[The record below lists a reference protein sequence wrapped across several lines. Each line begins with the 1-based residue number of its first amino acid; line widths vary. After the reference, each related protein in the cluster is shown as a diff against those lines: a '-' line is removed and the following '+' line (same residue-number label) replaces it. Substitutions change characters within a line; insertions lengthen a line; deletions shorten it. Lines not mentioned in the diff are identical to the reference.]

1 MNQISIRAKHIVYIL
16 VVALLFLVWSFI
28 YRFPLCRFAVYI
40 DQSRTVATM
49 YPGRK
54 QWKTL
59 GMDKLSD
66 DNMQY
71 IQRPHLMLFGRLYW
85 SSPNSDGPVPTQ
97 DLICIGEV
105 TESVEETPVRDFQG
119 YFIDEGTKI
128 YYDQRFP
135 QILYLDSPSYMIRYA
150 TEEASRDYLYYGG
163 TVYVSVASLRSWEY
177 EGYQNDYVPFYGEEI
192 SQMPEIPQGAVCPE
206 GAVYLG
212 ETKFI
217 GYNKFVYDE
226 FECNQ
231 YCLKPSPIYQDRDDP
246 RILYLTDYSSSG
258 VCDMIYVPLLG
269 EPPS

>member
-105 TESVEETPVRDFQG
+105 TESVEESVIFRA
-119 YFIDEGTKI
+119 ISLMRA
-128 YYDQRFP
+128 QRYTMTSASHRFSTW
-135 QILYLDSPSYMIRYA
+135 IL
-150 TEEASRDYLYYGG
+150 
-163 TVYVSVASLRSWEY
+163 
-177 EGYQNDYVPFYGEEI
+177 
-192 SQMPEIPQGAVCPE
+192 
-206 GAVYLG
+206 
-212 ETKFI
+212 
-217 GYNKFVYDE
+217 
-226 FECNQ
+226 
-231 YCLKPSPIYQDRDDP
+231 
-246 RILYLTDYSSSG
+246 
-258 VCDMIYVPLLG
+258 PLI
-269 EPPS
+269 